1 MFMEDD
7 WSLCRK
13 MRGGTCIPLVFII
26 LLINT
31 SLKGIYM
38 AKSPSPLI
46 QISKKL
52 ASLQA
57 KSAKTNDEINA
68 LVSLVSAAMKK
79 EAETAASVPAKAAP
93 AKAVATSTKKP
104 AIQPKATTPS
114 TSLKKRGRPA
124 RK

>member
-1 MFMEDD
+1 
-7 WSLCRK
+7 
-13 MRGGTCIPLVFII
+13 
-26 LLINT
+26 
-31 SLKGIYM
+31 M

-79 EAETAASVPAKAAP
+79 EAEIAASAPAKAAP
-93 AKAVATSTKKP
+93 TKAPAKVPAASSKKP
-104 AIQPKATTPS
+104 AILPKATTPT

-124 RK
+124 KK